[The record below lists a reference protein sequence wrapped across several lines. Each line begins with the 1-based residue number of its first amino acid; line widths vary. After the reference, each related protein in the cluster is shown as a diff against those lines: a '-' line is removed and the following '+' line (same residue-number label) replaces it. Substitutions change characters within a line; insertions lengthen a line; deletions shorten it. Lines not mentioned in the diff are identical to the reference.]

1 MSEKNDIAISCQN
14 VWKIFGDRPK
24 VAWDMLDEGATRQE
38 IIEQTGQVIAVKDVS
53 FDVRENEIFVLMGL
67 SGSGKST
74 LLRCINRLI
83 EPNRG
88 KIFIHG
94 ADITRVKPGELRRI
108 RRHQLS
114 MVFQHFGLLP
124 HRSVLDNVAFG
135 LEIRGDK
142 KKERQA
148 KAMGALELVGLQGW
162 ANSRLH
168 ELSGGMQQRVGLA
181 RSLVVDS
188 EILLMDEPFSALDPL
203 IRRQLQDEFIKLRAT
218 VKKTVV
224 FVTHD
229 LFEAL
234 RLGDRIAIMKD
245 GEIVQ
250 VGSPQEI
257 VSHPLDDYV
266 SEFVR
271 DVPKAKI
278 VSAET
283 IMEEPQVVVWNRFD
297 VETATREMTAKNASV
312 AFVTDSRGVL
322 KGIVTMDRALE
333 AIKKGSSKLEEIT
346 QEEVPSTSP
355 ESPLEES
362 LPFIAEGEI
371 PVAVLDERRHLLGV
385 ITRKALISAMKPEK
399 PNNNNVEVPP
409 EDNRSLIHNEKS

>member
-1 MSEKNDIAISCQN
+1 MAGNNVVISCQN
-14 VWKIFGDRPK
+14 VWKVFGPK
-24 VAWDMLDEGATRQE
+24 PESIWDLLDNGATRQQV
-38 IIEQTGQVIAVKDVS
+38 IEQTGHVIAVKDVS
-53 FDVRENEIFVLMGL
+53 IEVHENEIFVVMGL

-83 EPNRG
+83 KPTKGN
-88 KIFIHG
+88 ILIDG
-94 ADITRVKPGELRRI
+94 ADITRTRQTELRKL
-108 RRHQLS
+108 RRHKLS

-135 LEIRGDK
+135 LEIRGER
-142 KKERQA
+142 KKERQV
-148 KAMGALELVGLQGW
+148 KAMNALELVGLQGW

-218 VKKTVV
+218 VKKTVI

-234 RLGDRIAIMKD
+234 KLGDRIAIMKD

-250 VGSPQEI
+250 VGTPQEI
-257 VSHPLDDYV
+257 VSQPLDDYV
-266 SEFVR
+266 REFVR

-283 IMEEPQVVVWNRFD
+283 IMEEPEVVVWNRVD
-297 VETATREMTAKNASV
+297 VETAIREMTSKKAPV
-312 AFVTDSRGVL
+312 AFVTDSRGEL
-322 KGIVTMDRALE
+322 KGIVTMEKALE
-333 AIKKGSSKLEEIT
+333 AVKNGSGKLEEIV
-346 QEEVPSTSP
+346 QEEFTSTSP
-355 ESPLEES
+355 DSPLEES
-362 LPFIAEGEI
+362 LPFIAEGDI

-385 ITRKALISAMKPEK
+385 ITRKGLIGAMKPEK
-399 PNNNNVEVPP
+399 PNSEA
-409 EDNRSLIHNEKS
+409 SLGPMPDLTRTKNHNGGQ

>member
-1 MSEKNDIAISCQN
+1 MSRNDKVVISCQN

-24 VAWDMLDEGATRQE
+24 VVWDLLKEGATRQE
-38 IIEQTGQVIAVKDVS
+38 IIEQTGQVTAVKDVS
-53 FDVRENEIFVLMGL
+53 FDVRENEIFVIMGL

-83 EPNRG
+83 EPDTG
-88 KIFIHG
+88 KIFIQG
-94 ADITRVKPGELRRI
+94 EDITRMNRAALRKL

-135 LEIRGDK
+135 LEIRGDSK
-142 KKERQA
+142 KQRQA
-148 KAMGALELVGLQGW
+148 KSMEALELVGLHGW
-162 ANSRLH
+162 ENSRLH

-181 RSLVVDS
+181 RALVVDS

-203 IRRQLQDEFIKLRAT
+203 IRRQLQDEFIKLRSA

-234 RLGDRIAIMKD
+234 KLGDRIAIMKD
-245 GEIVQ
+245 GEIIQ
-250 VGSPQEI
+250 LGSPQEI
-257 VSHPLDDYV
+257 VSQPFDDYV

-278 VSAET
+278 FSAET
-283 IMEEPQVVVWNRFD
+283 IMEEPEVVIWGGFD
-297 VETATREMTAKNASV
+297 SELAIKEMTAKKALV
-312 AFVTDSRGVL
+312 AFITDSRGEL
-322 KGIVTMDRALE
+322 KGVVTIKQALE
-333 AIKKGSSKLEEIT
+333 AVKRGPGKLEEIA
-346 QEEVPSTSP
+346 QEEFPSTSP
-355 ESPLEES
+355 DSPLEDS
-362 LPFIAEGEI
+362 LHFIAEGDI
-371 PVAVLDERRHLLGV
+371 PVAVLDGRRHLLGV

-399 PNNNNVEVPP
+399 PNSNVKVPP
-409 EDNRSLIHNEKS
+409 EDNASLIHNEKS

>member
-1 MSEKNDIAISCQN
+1 MARNDKVAISCQN
-14 VWKIFGDRPK
+14 VWKIFGDKPK
-24 VAWDMLDEGATRQE
+24 AAWDLLKTGAARQE
-38 IIEQTGQVIAVKDVS
+38 IIERTGQVIAVKDVS
-53 FDVRENEIFVLMGL
+53 FDVRENEIFVIMGL

-83 EPNRG
+83 EPDKG
-88 KIFIHG
+88 KIFING
-94 ADITRVKPGELRRI
+94 EDVTRMNRAALKKL

-124 HRSVLDNVAFG
+124 NRSVLENVAFG
-135 LEIRGDK
+135 LEIRGDS
-142 KKERQA
+142 KKEGNA
-148 KAMGALELVGLQGW
+148 KSMEALELVGLQGW
-162 ANSRLH
+162 ENSRLH

-234 RLGDRIAIMKD
+234 KLGDQIAIMKD

-250 VGSPQEI
+250 SGSPQDI
-257 VSHPLDDYV
+257 VSRPLDAYV
-266 SEFVR
+266 SEFIR

-278 VSAET
+278 LLADT
-283 IMEEPQVVVWNRFD
+283 IMEEPEVIVWCKYD
-297 VETATREMTAKNASV
+297 VEVAIREMTAKKATV
-312 AFVTDSRGVL
+312 AFITDNRAEL
-322 KGIVTMDRALE
+322 KGIVTMEQAIE
-333 AIKKGSSKLEEIT
+333 AIKQGSNNLETIA
-346 QEEVPSTSP
+346 QKEVPSTSP

-362 LPFIAEGEI
+362 LHFIAEGDI
-371 PVAVLDERRHLLGV
+371 PVAVLDKRRHLLGV
-385 ITRKALISAMKPEK
+385 ITRKALINAVKPEK
-399 PNNNNVEVPP
+399 PVP
-409 EDNRSLIHNEKS
+409 